1 MVPMHRTLRSLLAL
15 VVAVPVLVAGPAFA
29 QNDDWNTFPPAQPAP
44 APAKPPEPAPAPPP
58 KTAPRPAPAPVE
70 PVRASPPP
78 AAARRSAPDAGVPA
92 ALSADA
98 GVDDKDTRV
107 ISQKERFL
115 PGTEPHSPSTWG
127 NAWNAPENA
136 RIAVGHVGIGTTYVS
151 SARLGPKGVVRVS
164 LLGEYLNQ
172 TDFPVRS
179 AQDIRSAITFAG
191 SFQPFEWGEIFVAYG
206 AAANTNNRT
215 SPNLIQALGDLTF
228 GIKVARHFG
237 KGFHAGADL
246 RLLTFSGVG
255 NQGVD
260 RFAVGFKP
268 TLLATYDFRA
278 LSPSAIFILTAGLG
292 FTLDSTSGL
301 VTNQRLNASEEF
313 ALNVNRY
320 HRFNVNLALEL
331 PLPIVTPFFE
341 YTLAAPLGVPNGE
354 LTGPDG
360 RFINASAAMAQ
371 ALGLGIK
378 LTPLKDLS
386 FIMGFNLGL
395 ARSVGLGVPAT
406 PPWNFFFGASFAIDP
421 FQRGETKIVETIRE
435 KKLEVA
441 KAPPPARLEGV
452 VTDLETQKPLPGVVI
467 SISGLKPA
475 ATNEAGQYESLLITA
490 RSVKVTVAREGYKP
504 VERELA
510 IEALKPTRLDLALE
524 PDVKKAKFELT
535 ATANKKP
542 VKAEISFTG
551 TGAQAASGATGATQG
566 TGEAKITTNDNATP
580 AELELPAGTYT
591 LTATADGHLAQTRVV
606 SVTPGSKLPVAFE
619 LLPAPKKVLVVFKGD
634 KIEILQQV
642 RFATGKST
650 ILPDS
655 HNLLAQVVDAIIKN
669 NVKRVKVEGH
679 TDNRG
684 QKAKNQTLS
693 EDRARSVKEYL
704 VAQGIDK
711 ERLES
716 VGYGDSKPIAP
727 NLTARGRELNRRVE
741 FIVLEK

>member
-1 MVPMHRTLRSLLAL
+1 M
-15 VVAVPVLVAGPAFA
+15 
-29 QNDDWNTFPPAQPAP
+29 
-44 APAKPPEPAPAPPP
+44 
-58 KTAPRPAPAPVE
+58 
-70 PVRASPPP
+70 
-78 AAARRSAPDAGVPA
+78 
-92 ALSADA
+92 SADA
-98 GVDDKDTRV
+98 GLDDKDTRI

-115 PGTEPHSPSTWG
+115 AGTEPHSPSTWG
-127 NAWNAPENA
+127 NAWNAPENS
-136 RIAVGHVGIGTTYVS
+136 RVTVGQVGIGTAYVS

-172 TDFPVRS
+172 MDFPVRS
-179 AQDIRSAITFAG
+179 AQDIRSAVTFAG
-191 SFQPFEWGEIFVAYG
+191 SFQPFEWGEIFVSYG

-237 KGFHAGADL
+237 KGFHLGADL

-268 TLLATYDFRA
+268 MVLATYDFRQ
-278 LSPSAIFILTAGLG
+278 LSPSAFFILTAGLG

-320 HRFNVNLALEL
+320 HRFNFNLALEL

-360 RFINASAAMAQ
+360 RFINASSAMAQ
-371 ALGLGIK
+371 ALGLGLKI
-378 LTPLKDLS
+378 TALKDLT
-386 FIMGFNLGL
+386 FMTGVNFGL

-421 FQRGETKIVETIRE
+421 FQRGETKFVETIRE

-452 VTDLETQKPLPGVVI
+452 VTDLETQKPLPGVVVAI
-467 SISGLKPA
+467 GGVKPA
-475 ATNEAGQYESLLITA
+475 ATNETGQYESLNITA
-490 RSVKVTVAREGYKP
+490 KSVKVTVAREGYKTI
-504 VERELA
+504 EREVA
-510 IEALKPTRLDLALE
+510 IDAAKPTKLDLALE
-524 PDVKKAKFELT
+524 PDVKKAKFAVT
-535 ATANKKP
+535 ATALKKA
-542 VKAEISFTG
+542 VKADIAFS
-551 TGAQAASGATGATQG
+551 G
-566 TGEAKITTNDNATP
+566 TGEAKLQTNDTGAP
-580 AELELPAGTYT
+580 AEIELPAGNYT
-591 LTATADGHLAQTRVV
+591 ITASADGHLAQTRDVQ
-606 SVTPGSKLPVAFE
+606 VTPGAKLDVAFD

-642 RFATGKST
+642 RFASGKST
-650 ILPDS
+650 ILPES
-655 HNLLAQVVDAIIKN
+655 FNLLAQVVDAIIKN

-684 QKAKNQTLS
+684 NKAANQTLS
-693 EDRARSVKEYL
+693 EDRARSVMEYL

-711 ERLES
+711 SRLES
-716 VGYGDSKPIAP
+716 VGYGDAKPIAP